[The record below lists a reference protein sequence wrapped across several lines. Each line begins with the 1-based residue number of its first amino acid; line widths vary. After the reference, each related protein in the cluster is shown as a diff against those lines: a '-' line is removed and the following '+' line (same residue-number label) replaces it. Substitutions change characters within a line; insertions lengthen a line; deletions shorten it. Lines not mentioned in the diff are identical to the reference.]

1 MATASCGKLVKIE
14 VEEVFRGTVVHC
26 IDMRKKTYTKVIVS
40 IDMKVIMSI
49 DTINV
54 VYIDMK
60 KKKLT

>member
-1 MATASCGKLVKIE
+1 MSIYIHVIMSIDTD
-14 VEEVFRGTVVHC
+14 
-26 IDMRKKTYTKVIVS
+26 IDMKKTYTKVIVS

-54 VYIDMK
+54 VYIDVK